1 MFILYLFFRDEE
13 RRTVSVELPQTFS
26 NYYISMEDKIPIKN
40 VLVLEVYYDGFMTIN
55 DSGIVRRSM
64 NISYRKNLEED
75 GIYNEQLYYTEV

>member
-1 MFILYLFFRDEE
+1 
-13 RRTVSVELPQTFS
+13 VSVELPQTFS